1 MTTVLGY
8 INYIKAVKRYS
19 EHTLKSYQ
27 TDLTQFSDFCIKEYQ
42 LNINN
47 ANHKIIRSWL
57 ALLLESGLSSRTA
70 NRKLSSLR
78 AYYKY
83 LRTNGLDIDDH
94 FAKIISPKQEK
105 RLAVFVEEDKMELL
119 LDDVFSSSTFE
130 AVRDKLIIHLFYT
143 TGIRVSELI
152 NLETKNL
159 NLQEMNILVLGKRK
173 KERIIPL
180 CKEILPDIKLYI
192 KKKQY
197 LKGETE
203 HPYFFITKK
212 GKKTYYKL
220 VYRVVNY
227 YLSKVTTIS
236 KKSPHVLRH
245 TFATHMLN
253 NGADL
258 NIIKEIL
265 GHANLSATQI
275 YTHNTIEKLNKVY
288 KNAHPRGE

>member
-1 MTTVLGY
+1 MITVQEY
-8 INYIKAVKRYS
+8 INYIKSVKRYS
-19 EHTLKSYQ
+19 EHTLKSYH
-27 TDLTQFSDFCIKEYQ
+27 TDLTQFSTFCNQEYHID
-42 LNINN
+42 INE
-47 ANHKIIRSWL
+47 ANHKTIRSWL
-57 ALLLESGLSSRTA
+57 AFLLESGLSGRTA

-83 LRTNGLDIDDH
+83 LKVNGVDIEDH
-94 FAKIISPKQEK
+94 FAKIIAPKQDK
-105 RLAVFVEEDKMELL
+105 RLAVFVEEEKMEIL
-119 LDDVFSSSTFE
+119 LDEVFTSSSFE
-130 AVRDKLIIHLFYT
+130 ALRDKLIIHLFYT

-152 NLETKNL
+152 NLETRNIH
-159 NLQEMNILVLGKRK
+159 LQEMNILVFGKRK

-180 CKEILPDIKLYI
+180 CKEILPDINAYI
-192 KKKQY
+192 EKKRY
-197 LKGETE
+197 LEGKTA

>member
-1 MTTVLGY
+1 MINVLEY
-8 INYIKAVKRYS
+8 INYLKAIKRYS
-19 EHTLKSYQ
+19 EHTLTSYN
-27 TDLTQFSDFCIKEYQ
+27 TDLTQFSDFCIKEFETG
-42 LNINN
+42 IND
-47 ANHKIIRSWL
+47 ANHQIIRSWL
-57 ALLLESGLSSRTA
+57 AFLLESGMSSRSA

-83 LRTNGLDIDDH
+83 LRANGHDIKDH
-94 FAKIISPKQEK
+94 FAKIVSPKQEK
-105 RLAVFVEEDKMELL
+105 RLADFVEEGKMEIL
-119 LDDVFSSSTFE
+119 LDEVFTSSDFE
-130 AVRDKLIIHLFYT
+130 TIRDKLIIHLFYT

-152 NLETKNL
+152 NLETRNL
-159 NLQEMNILVLGKRK
+159 NMEEMSIRVLGKRN

-180 CKEILPDIKLYI
+180 CKEILPDINE
-192 KKKQY
+192 Y
-197 LKGETE
+197 LDLRASLETTTNE
-203 HPYFFITKK
+203 NCFFITKK
-212 GKKTYYKL
+212 GKKTYHKL
-220 VYRVVNY
+220 VYRIVNY
-227 YLSKVTTIS
+227 YLSRVTTLS

-275 YTHNTIEKLNKVY
+275 YTHNSIEKLNKVY